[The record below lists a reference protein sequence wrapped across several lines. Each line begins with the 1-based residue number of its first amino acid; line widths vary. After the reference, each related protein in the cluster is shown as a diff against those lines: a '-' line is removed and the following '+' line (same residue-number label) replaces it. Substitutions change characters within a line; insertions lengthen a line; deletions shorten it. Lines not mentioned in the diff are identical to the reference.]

1 MEAIGLGGEDKAGQ
15 RLSVLRAIDKLD
27 KFGPEGV
34 KLLLGPGRKDES
46 GDFTKG
52 AGLNEEQADFV
63 LAVTHATIAIQGK
76 AGGGEAYGTAA
87 ALTPHP
93 QFPFNGYFNNTG
105 NMSFAEGVAELSQMK
120 ALFAVAGYD
129 ETRIKIDASC
139 VRGLEYYTGPVFEAE
154 LTFDVTNEK
163 GEKVV
168 FGSVGGGGRYDGL
181 VSRFM
186 GQPVPATGFS
196 IGVSRL
202 MTALKNLGKLGQ
214 DEVIAPVL
222 VTVMDGD
229 KPEHL
234 GRYQKFT
241 QELRAAGIRA
251 EMYQGNW
258 KKFGNQLKYADRRG
272 CPIAIIQG
280 GDERAE
286 GVVQLK
292 DLIEG
297 KRLSGEIEDNASWRE
312 ARVAQ
317 ETVPEADLVAKV
329 KEILAAQAEDRKRA
343 GNA

>member
-1 MEAIGLGGEDKAGQ
+1 MMLPLQGVLGGNKQNETYLNGIDELLSLESLVTAAGY
-15 RLSVLRAIDKLD
+15 
-27 KFGPEGV
+27 GPE
-34 KLLLGPGRKDES
+34 R
-46 GDFTKG
+46 
-52 AGLNEEQADFV
+52 V
-63 LAVTHATIAIQGK
+63 LID
-76 AGGGEAYGTAA
+76 
-87 ALTPHP
+87 
-93 QFPFNGYFNNTG
+93 
-105 NMSFAEGVAELSQMK
+105 MSV
-120 ALFAVAGYD
+120 
-129 ETRIKIDASC
+129 

-222 VTVMDGD
+222 ITVMDGD
-229 KPEHL
+229 VESM
-234 GRYQKFT
+234 GRYQRFT
-241 QELRAAGIRA
+241 QALRNEGIRA

-317 ETVPEADLVAKV
+317 DTVPEADLVAKV
-329 KEILAAQAEDRKRA
+329 KEILAAQAEDRKRSR
-343 GNA
+343 GGYSISYDPNQSGDTDDGV